1 MDRSEKKKQRD
12 RRQTVRLLPMI
23 SQFAISMLVPIC
35 ICFYVGYLI
44 DKHLGTSFM
53 AVVLFF
59 VGALAG
65 FTSVYKLA
73 RGLTAEDRNT
83 DGGSEKK
90 MGGAQGSDGTLDR
103 DNPSGGDGSDNTSDI
118 L

>member
-12 RRQTVRLLPMI
+12 RRQTARLLPMI
-23 SQFAISMLVPIC
+23 SQFAISMVVPIFL
-35 ICFYVGYLI
+35 CFYVGYLI
-44 DKHLGTSFM
+44 DKHFGTSFM

-65 FTSVYKLA
+65 FTNVYKLA

-83 DGGSEKK
+83 DDGSAEE
-90 MGGAQGSDGTLDR
+90 MGGAQSSDGTLDR
-103 DNPSGGDGSDNTSDI
+103 NNPSGGDGTDNTSDI